1 MISYYRYIF
10 KQTLDRLSMLSLHL
24 WSKSMSF
31 IPKLPKVST
40 HKAYIL
46 YKLLR
51 GNRIKNKEMWNQI
64 DTCYSACRISE
75 LVSDGWL
82 IEKTPIL
89 QTTLEKKRVTVKEYF
104 INTLYR
110 SDVLQAQEIQDFLR
124 RYELQNI
131 KKAS

>member
-1 MISYYRYIF
+1 
-10 KQTLDRLSMLSLHL
+10 
-24 WSKSMSF
+24 
-31 IPKLPKVST
+31 
-40 HKAYIL
+40 
-46 YKLLR
+46 
-51 GNRIKNKEMWNQI
+51 MWNQI

-89 QTTLEKKRVTVKEYF
+89 QTTLEKKRVTVKEY
-104 INTLYR
+104 IMNTLYR

>member
-1 MISYYRYIF
+1 MESQHDFY
-10 KQTLDRLSMLSLHL
+10 
-24 WSKSMSF
+24 SKN
-31 IPKLPKVST
+31 PKVST

-75 LVSDGWL
+75 LSSDGWL
-82 IEKTPIL
+82 IDKRPIH
-89 QTTLEKKRVTVKEYF
+89 QTTLEKKQVTVKEYF
-104 INTLYR
+104 MNTLHL
-110 SDVLQAQEIQDFLR
+110 SEVLQNQEVQDFLR
-124 RYELQNI
+124 RYELQQL

>member
-1 MISYYRYIF
+1 
-10 KQTLDRLSMLSLHL
+10 
-24 WSKSMSF
+24 
-31 IPKLPKVST
+31 
-40 HKAYIL
+40 
-46 YKLLR
+46 
-51 GNRIKNKEMWNQI
+51 MWNQI

-104 INTLYR
+104 MNTLYR

>member
-1 MISYYRYIF
+1 MP
-10 KQTLDRLSMLSLHL
+10 
-24 WSKSMSF
+24 F
-31 IPKLPKVST
+31 IPKTPKVST

-104 INTLYR
+104 MNTLYR

>member
-1 MISYYRYIF
+1 MVVHLF
-10 KQTLDRLSMLSLHL
+10 LNNNKDLD
-24 WSKSMSF
+24 F
-31 IPKLPKVST
+31 LPINS
-40 HKAYIL
+40 
-46 YKLLR
+46 
-51 GNRIKNKEMWNQI
+51 IKNGGV
-64 DTCYSACRISE
+64 TSE

-104 INTLYR
+104 MNTLYR